1 MLQRVEIAAG
11 AVSTIHPNEVIVRTS
26 GRISLVLAAMVLAG
40 LAPPGSPP
48 PAAAQLLQVP
58 VLQVAVSPTSG
69 PAGGSFALN
78 WTVNSATGCEKV
90 TFSWQPGPL
99 PTATPPPPPRRGS
112 VSGSVTATVP
122 FGTAEGTYPIDA
134 WCSNGKALTR
144 FTVKGSLPTTTTQ
157 PPITQPPVTTIT
169 PLPTRPPT
177 VTATVPS
184 RTTPRPTAS
193 LPTTTPSTEPSVP
206 SSSEPITDEPEPAG
220 DLRFDRTSLYPG
232 DTASA
237 TGQGCVPGSPVRL
250 SSGAEQVGSAVA
262 DNAGEFT
269 ARVEFTRVEPGRH
282 LIAAECGVLLTGSV
296 DQLVT
301 SSTGGSSTALVVL
314 VFFVAAAAAMIR
326 FS

>member
-1 MLQRVEIAAG
+1 MR
-11 AVSTIHPNEVIVRTS
+11 TI
-26 GRISLVLAAMVLAG
+26 GRISLVLVAMVLAV
-40 LAPPGSPP
+40 LAPLSGPP
-48 PAAAQLLQVP
+48 PATAQVLPVP
-58 VLQVAVSPTSG
+58 VLQVSVSPTSG
-69 PAGGSFALN
+69 PAGGSFALR
-78 WTVNSATGCEKV
+78 WTVTSATGCELV

-99 PTATPPPPPRRGS
+99 PSATPPAPPRRGA

-122 FGTAEGTYPIDA
+122 FGTAEGTYPINA
-134 WCSNGKALTR
+134 SCSNGKALTR

-157 PPITQPPVTTIT
+157 PPVTEPPVTTTT
-169 PLPTRPPT
+169 PRPTRPPT
-177 VTATVPS
+177 TSS
-184 RTTPRPTAS
+184 RTTPRPTSSPPSTA
-193 LPTTTPSTEPSVP
+193 PSTEPSVP
-206 SSSEPITDEPEPAG
+206 SSTEPITDEPDPAG

-232 DTASA
+232 DIASA

-250 SSGAEQVGSAVA
+250 TSGGEQVGSAVA

-282 LIAAECGVLLTGSV
+282 LIAAECGVVLTGSV

-326 FS
+326 FG